1 MLRQLNHKCQAVIR
15 PTESAL
21 LAHPFAIC
29 IVQPAYGQ
37 SRVVA
42 VQLAGKR
49 VLWPPSATPNGEVN
63 MAQRIEYA
71 VFPNIREDA
80 FIATMNKIH
89 GHVRRS
95 QLSARDF
102 REWMKDEGLW
112 NKDDAAQMLSFIDV
126 RSETNAQLGP
136 WAEKFFAAPDDDQA
150 KEMLYKRLADENT
163 LLVKY
168 VLEALDIEG
177 GGRLHSTYELHRML
191 TSYVYPG
198 KHIGLV
204 PFQNWIKWIVA
215 SGRVKL
221 IGIRWGL
228 TDLGKQAVPRVRSID
243 VDEFLEDEAAGVAVA
258 APAAAAPAPVA
269 AAATPAAKAPTA
281 KAKAAAAAQDG
292 DGDSEE
298 MLDLPPEAEPVDE
311 SLFQQYEAKFEQ
323 AEAEPAPAP
332 PKGKASKASIV
343 TAPAETPAAPTA
355 KAAALPRQTTGPAA
369 IARLAQL
376 EVACAK
382 QAPEVVELITQL
394 RDYGRANALGGG
406 SLLLAHGLESRLAQ
420 NEAARHLFLAALLAR
435 LYAARADGSLA
446 ELLIERV
453 GALAPV
459 AVLLDRPEALAEVVV
474 RWGLA
479 AGDAASNA
487 LRAVLFDAVL
497 GGRALKA
504 QADLPTA
511 LAESASAEVL
521 IGQLNQGLLRAA
533 PVTAQLWLV
542 REMVRAG
549 LWTRASATEIA
560 FVPSRAVR
568 LMAYRL
574 RMIDSHFALSAA
586 ALIQIARRLV
596 AVLPPGS
603 VEAAAFEA
611 LAPNDHLRFD
621 CSNVVICQQPCAYA
635 GQD

>member
-1 MLRQLNHKCQAVIR
+1 
-15 PTESAL
+15 
-21 LAHPFAIC
+21 
-29 IVQPAYGQ
+29 
-37 SRVVA
+37 
-42 VQLAGKR
+42 
-49 VLWPPSATPNGEVN
+49 

-112 NKDDAAQMLSFIDV
+112 NKDDAAHLLTFIDV
-126 RSETNAQLGP
+126 RSDATAQLGP
-136 WAEKFFAAPDDDQA
+136 WAEKFFAAADDDQA
-150 KEMLYKRLADENT
+150 KELLYKRIADENT

-258 APAAAAPAPVA
+258 APAPAPTAAAAP
-269 AAATPAAKAPTA
+269 PAAKAPTA
-281 KAKAAAAAQDG
+281 KAKSSAGPDSDG
-292 DGDSEE
+292 DGEE

-311 SLFQQYEAKFEQ
+311 RLFQQYEAKFEQ
-323 AEAEPAPAP
+323 AEAEPVAAA
-332 PKGKASKASIV
+332 PKGKASKAAPV
-343 TAPAETPAAPTA
+343 TASSETAAAPTT
-355 KAAALPRQTTGPAA
+355 KAAALPRQTTAPAA
-369 IARLAQL
+369 IARMAQL
-376 EVACAK
+376 EAACAK
-382 QAPEVVELITQL
+382 QVPEVGELITQL
-394 RDYGRANALGGG
+394 REYGRANALGGG

-446 ELLIERV
+446 ELLVERV

-479 AGDAASNA
+479 AGDPASNA

-560 FVPSRAVR
+560 FVPTRAVR

-586 ALIQIARRLV
+586 ALIQIAKRLV
-596 AVLPPGS
+596 GVLPPGS

-635 GQD
+635 AQE

>member
-1 MLRQLNHKCQAVIR
+1 
-15 PTESAL
+15 
-21 LAHPFAIC
+21 
-29 IVQPAYGQ
+29 
-37 SRVVA
+37 
-42 VQLAGKR
+42 
-49 VLWPPSATPNGEVN
+49 

-71 VFPNIREDA
+71 VFPAIREDA

-112 NKDDAAQMLSFIDV
+112 NKDDAAHLLAFIDV
-126 RSETNAQLGP
+126 RSDANAQLGP
-136 WAEKFFAAPDDDQA
+136 WAEKFFAATDDDQA
-150 KEMLYKRLADENT
+150 KELLYKRLVDENT

-258 APAAAAPAPVA
+258 APAAPPPAAAVAAPAA
-269 AAATPAAKAPTA
+269 AKAPAAKA
-281 KAKAAAAAQDG
+281 KATSATQDFDG
-292 DGDSEE
+292 DGEE

-323 AEAEPAPAP
+323 AESEPVAAA
-332 PKGKASKASIV
+332 PKGKAAKSVAI
-343 TAPAETPAAPTA
+343 APAVENTAAPA
-355 KAAALPRQTTGPAA
+355 SKAAALPRQTTGPAA
-369 IARLAQL
+369 IARLAL
-376 EVACAK
+376 VEVACAK
-382 QAPEVVELITQL
+382 QAPEVGELITQL

-435 LYAARADGSLA
+435 LYAARADGSLVD
-446 ELLIERV
+446 LLIERV

-479 AGDAASNA
+479 AGDSASNA
-487 LRAVLFDAVL
+487 LRAALFDAVL
-497 GGRALKA
+497 GGRALKS

-560 FVPSRAVR
+560 FVPTRAVR

-574 RMIDSHFALSAA
+574 RMIDTHFALSAA
-586 ALIQIARRLV
+586 ALIQIAKRLV
-596 AVLPPGS
+596 SVLPAGS

-621 CSNVVICQQPCAYA
+621 CSNVLICQQPCAYA
-635 GQD
+635 PLD